1 MTLKQKLAEKERL
14 AAEAKARG
22 DDDDLI
28 DERTEQDRRRE
39 AREKELEADLAVAAD
54 LMGDMSVD
62 TGAALKAVV
71 AANPK
76 TKDDFA
82 ELSRNIVA
90 AITSRHAASGLY
102 PAFVEQ
108 LAKDLCESLSA
119 VQTRKVSS
127 ALSVLG
133 NTKQQEERDKAS
145 GKKTK
150 VSARAH
156 VVIVAR
162 ARAHCAS
169 ARTSVLAS
177 GPQDVPSHV
186 TQLLLF
192 YFVKLTHRRPRT
204 SPSSAPPRPSR
215 TSTRR
220 RTTTSLTMTTLCRRA
235 PRAALGAQPF
245 LLTT

>member
-1 MTLKQKLAEKERL
+1 MSDTEEMKPAAKPKAAPVAAPKKKMTLKQKLAEKERL

-22 DDDDLI
+22 DLGDELI

-62 TGAALKAVV
+62 TGAALKAVIG
-71 AANPK
+71 ANPK

-90 AITSRHAASGLY
+90 AITARHQASGLY

-108 LAKDLCESLSA
+108 LSKDLCESLSA

-150 VSARAH
+150 VSAGAH

-162 ARAHCAS
+162 ARAQCCV
-169 ARTSVLAS
+169 SVLAS
-177 GPQDVPSHV
+177 GP
-186 TQLLLF
+186 
-192 YFVKLTHRRPRT
+192 
-204 SPSSAPPRPSR
+204 
-215 TSTRR
+215 
-220 RTTTSLTMTTLCRRA
+220 
-235 PRAALGAQPF
+235 
-245 LLTT
+245 